1 MGYHIPKGS
10 LIIGNAWCVEPRALD
25 LSIPEMTHVAICR
38 AMSRDEE
45 RYPEP
50 ELFKPERFLT
60 PDGKLNPNAHDPFD
74 FVFGFG
80 RRYARSVLVWIIME
94 PDSVQLGNV
103 SAFILLSRRCG

>member
-1 MGYHIPKGS
+1 
-10 LIIGNAWCVEPRALD
+10 
-25 LSIPEMTHVAICR
+25 
-38 AMSRDEE
+38 MSRDEE

-80 RRYARSVLVWIIME
+80 RRWV
-94 PDSVQLGNV
+94 NV
-103 SAFILLSRRCG
+103 KNLFPNKNSFNC